1 MALQAVSEAI
11 EKLAATDGL
20 EARRDALALLLDTC
34 ESCYGKDAVALGNVM
49 RSNEGRGLRVLCE
62 LLVSAKNADD
72 EVLRQQALLVIGNLA
87 SDALDTQS
95 SLTKGLLMQLAAH
108 KALLHCLEASDEV
121 TVGLACGALQ
131 NLCHDRA
138 WSSWLL
144 QHGAERRLEELS
156 RSSDPTIQR
165 YASGTLMN
173 VSSSTH
179 ATLAGGAQAAVA
191 QRLHDAA
198 VESFAYARAGRTIG
212 RAVAAIPAKARMQR
226 IMAAQQHSSRRRT
239 PSALLQTADS
249 HALATAPEAVIEVAI
264 ERCRAEEAAAAAPRQ
279 RATGEQAAAAAT
291 LEKAAA
297 ERAAA
302 EAEGAAATTPAA
314 QQKAAAEQAAADG
327 RTVSEEAAAI
337 RVQAIV
343 RGNADRQTAAAEAAA
358 EVAAQAAAAA
368 VAEAR
373 LLAREERRRAS
384 AAAAAAAAAA
394 ATRAAIRMQARIRGN
409 AGRDRAAA
417 AQRRREA
424 EVAAAAARQRAA
436 EEQAA
441 AEKAATEKAA
451 AAARAQA
458 AAATRVQARA
468 RGNADRGVATKRRQ
482 AAEAAAAAARQ
493 RAAEEQAAAE
503 KAATEKAAAAA
514 RAQAAAATRV
524 QARARGNA
532 DRGVATKRRQA
543 AEAAAAAARQRAAE
557 EAGAAAVAA
566 AAAAAAATKVQ
577 AIQRGCSVRAALPQR
592 IAILVPLVKKAIL
605 VARAEAEA
613 EALATAQEA
622 EADALAAA
630 KEVDADAA
638 ALALVTSL
646 LAEEAAANQTAS
658 TDESGE
664 IAQVTAEGAAKVHVE
679 AWATAQEMDA
689 ALELEISERLAAT
702 AVVTAIVTAAVA
714 AVSEAA
720 VAAAEAAMRV
730 ADVAA
735 DAAEAEAEAAAAAA
749 AEAEAEAEEA
759 AKVAS
764 VAAADAEAAEAA
776 AAKAGKEAK
785 AVAEA
790 AASRA
795 REAAEAAAEA
805 ATRRATGAADA
816 TAAAARAAAE
826 AVAAREAERAAT
838 EEVARRKA
846 EKAAD
851 ADAAALE
858 LATSL
863 LAEEVAAKE
872 AAAES
877 VSPPSVSQGKPA
889 KYNSRV
895 QPPAWLIEAWA
906 EQEAAETAQAAAAE
920 RAAQQRATAAANAAA
935 AAKAVYYNSGGA
947 MVDAAV
953 GAPAPGATNRAAAL
967 ARRREAAPPPMAR
980 ATADVAPLYAR
991 RQAPPQS
998 TSAPPSVFHDGAS
1011 IYFNQNQR
1019 LLQYEP
1025 VRSKASGQAGRVARA
1040 VAGVP
1045 ILAVFD
1051 QSVVA
1056 APAPP
1061 PPVPFLPPIPT
1072 RGAVAG
1078 ADGLLDGWSEAKGSP
1093 RQPAAP
1099 LSVEG
1104 LRGDAKGGNRVAR
1117 ARRYEALAAVGDD
1130 VASRIERKAT
1140 RAIRRAA
1147 DADAVGDAESVSQLE
1162 VLPHHHYY
1170 HHQQQRQRQPDH
1182 TLLPDIRLIPTIRV
1196 PIHPYHSC
1204 YRSGMKQIVGMRYH
1218 LCQDECDKLNASAEA
1233 LGKQTR
1239 SSYDLCED
1247 EYDKL
1252 NAAEKRNYEM
1262 IPPTICVDAG
1272 PIDNDELVGLASH
1285 KHRRARKSEV
1295 VRAAERAAANR
1306 LLYPGLAGG
1315 GAMGAPPHPSV

>member
-121 TVGLACGALQ
+121 TLGLACGALQ

-156 RSSDPTIQR
+156 RSSDATIQR

-264 ERCRAEEAAAAAPRQ
+264 ERRRAEEAAAAAPRQ

-302 EAEGAAATTPAA
+302 AAEGAAATTPAA

-394 ATRAAIRMQARIRGN
+394 ATRAAIHMQARIRGN

-482 AAEAAAAAARQ
+482 AAEAAAA
-493 RAAEEQAAAE
+493 
-503 KAATEKAAAAA
+503 
-514 RAQAAAATRV
+514 V
-524 QARARGNA
+524 
-532 DRGVATKRRQA
+532 
-543 AEAAAAAARQRAAE
+543 ARQRAAE

-592 IAILVPLVKKAIL
+592 IAMLVPLVKKAIL
-605 VARAEAEA
+605 FARAEAEA
-613 EALATAQEA
+613 EALAAAKEA

-630 KEVDADAA
+630 KEVEAEAA
-638 ALALVTSL
+638 AIALVTSL

-664 IAQVTAEGAAKVHVE
+664 IAQVKAEGAAKVHVE

-702 AVVTAIVTAAVA
+702 AVVTAIVTAAVT

-785 AVAEA
+785 AVAET

>member
-121 TVGLACGALQ
+121 TLGLACGALQ

-156 RSSDPTIQR
+156 RSSDATIQR

-249 HALATAPEAVIEVAI
+249 HALA
-264 ERCRAEEAAAAAPRQ
+264 AAAAPRQ

-302 EAEGAAATTPAA
+302 AAEGAAATTPAA
-314 QQKAAAEQAAADG
+314 QQRAAAEQAAADG

-394 ATRAAIRMQARIRGN
+394 ATRAAIRMQARARGN

-424 EVAAAAARQRAA
+424 EV
-436 EEQAA
+436 
-441 AEKAATEKAA
+441 
-451 AAARAQA
+451 
-458 AAATRVQARA
+458 
-468 RGNADRGVATKRRQ
+468 
-482 AAEAAAAAARQ
+482 AAAAARQ

-592 IAILVPLVKKAIL
+592 IAMLVPLVKKAIL

-613 EALATAQEA
+613 EALAAAKEA

-630 KEVDADAA
+630 KEVEAEAA
-638 ALALVTSL
+638 AIALVTSL

-664 IAQVTAEGAAKVHVE
+664 IAQVTAEGAAKVHLE
-679 AWATAQEMDA
+679 AWATAQEVDA
-689 ALELEISERLAAT
+689 ALELENSERLAAT
-702 AVVTAIVTAAVA
+702 AVVTAIVTAAVT

-735 DAAEAEAEAAAAAA
+735 DAAEAEAAAAAAAA

-805 ATRRATGAADA
+805 ATRRATGAAEA
-816 TAAAARAAAE
+816 AAAAARAAAE

-838 EEVARRKA
+838 EEVARREA
-846 EKAAD
+846 EEAAD

-906 EQEAAETAQAAAAE
+906 EQEAAEAAAAAQEAAEAAAAAQEAAEAAAAAQAAAAE

-935 AAKAVYYNSGGA
+935 AAKAAYYNSGGA

-1093 RQPAAP
+1093 RQPEAP

-1315 GAMGAPPHPSV
+1315 GARGAPPHPSV

>member
-1 MALQAVSEAI
+1 M
-11 EKLAATDGL
+11 
-20 EARRDALALLLDTC
+20 
-34 ESCYGKDAVALGNVM
+34 
-49 RSNEGRGLRVLCE
+49 
-62 LLVSAKNADD
+62 
-72 EVLRQQALLVIGNLA
+72 
-87 SDALDTQS
+87 
-95 SLTKGLLMQLAAH
+95 
-108 KALLHCLEASDEV
+108 
-121 TVGLACGALQ
+121 
-131 NLCHDRA
+131 
-138 WSSWLL
+138 
-144 QHGAERRLEELS
+144 
-156 RSSDPTIQR
+156 
-165 YASGTLMN
+165 
-173 VSSSTH
+173 
-179 ATLAGGAQAAVA
+179 
-191 QRLHDAA
+191 
-198 VESFAYARAGRTIG
+198 
-212 RAVAAIPAKARMQR
+212 
-226 IMAAQQHSSRRRT
+226 
-239 PSALLQTADS
+239 
-249 HALATAPEAVIEVAI
+249 
-264 ERCRAEEAAAAAPRQ
+264 
-279 RATGEQAAAAAT
+279 
-291 LEKAAA
+291 
-297 ERAAA
+297 
-302 EAEGAAATTPAA
+302 
-314 QQKAAAEQAAADG
+314 
-327 RTVSEEAAAI
+327 
-337 RVQAIV
+337 
-343 RGNADRQTAAAEAAA
+343 
-358 EVAAQAAAAA
+358 
-368 VAEAR
+368 
-373 LLAREERRRAS
+373 
-384 AAAAAAAAAA
+384 
-394 ATRAAIRMQARIRGN
+394 
-409 AGRDRAAA
+409 
-417 AQRRREA
+417 
-424 EVAAAAARQRAA
+424 
-436 EEQAA
+436 
-441 AEKAATEKAA
+441 
-451 AAARAQA
+451 
-458 AAATRVQARA
+458 
-468 RGNADRGVATKRRQ
+468 
-482 AAEAAAAAARQ
+482 
-493 RAAEEQAAAE
+493 
-503 KAATEKAAAAA
+503 
-514 RAQAAAATRV
+514 
-524 QARARGNA
+524 
-532 DRGVATKRRQA
+532 
-543 AEAAAAAARQRAAE
+543 
-557 EAGAAAVAA
+557 
-566 AAAAAAATKVQ
+566 
-577 AIQRGCSVRAALPQR
+577 
-592 IAILVPLVKKAIL
+592 LVPLVKKAIL

-613 EALATAQEA
+613 EALAAAKEA

-630 KEVDADAA
+630 KEVEAEAA
-638 ALALVTSL
+638 AIALVTSL

-664 IAQVTAEGAAKVHVE
+664 IAQVTAEGAAKVHLE
-679 AWATAQEMDA
+679 AWATAQEVDA
-689 ALELEISERLAAT
+689 ALELENSERLAAT
-702 AVVTAIVTAAVA
+702 AVVTAIVTAAVT

-735 DAAEAEAEAAAAAA
+735 DAAEAEAAAAAAAA

-805 ATRRATGAADA
+805 ATRRATGAAEA
-816 TAAAARAAAE
+816 AAAAARAAAE

-838 EEVARRKA
+838 EEVARREA
-846 EKAAD
+846 EEAAD

-906 EQEAAETAQAAAAE
+906 EQEAAEAAAAAQAAAAE
-920 RAAQQRATAAANAAA
+920 RAAQQCATAAANAAA
-935 AAKAVYYNSGGA
+935 AAKAAYYNSGGA

-1011 IYFNQNQR
+1011 IYLNQNQR

-1093 RQPAAP
+1093 RQPEAP

>member
-1 MALQAVSEAI
+1 M
-11 EKLAATDGL
+11 
-20 EARRDALALLLDTC
+20 
-34 ESCYGKDAVALGNVM
+34 
-49 RSNEGRGLRVLCE
+49 
-62 LLVSAKNADD
+62 
-72 EVLRQQALLVIGNLA
+72 
-87 SDALDTQS
+87 
-95 SLTKGLLMQLAAH
+95 
-108 KALLHCLEASDEV
+108 
-121 TVGLACGALQ
+121 
-131 NLCHDRA
+131 
-138 WSSWLL
+138 
-144 QHGAERRLEELS
+144 
-156 RSSDPTIQR
+156 
-165 YASGTLMN
+165 
-173 VSSSTH
+173 
-179 ATLAGGAQAAVA
+179 
-191 QRLHDAA
+191 
-198 VESFAYARAGRTIG
+198 
-212 RAVAAIPAKARMQR
+212 
-226 IMAAQQHSSRRRT
+226 
-239 PSALLQTADS
+239 
-249 HALATAPEAVIEVAI
+249 
-264 ERCRAEEAAAAAPRQ
+264 
-279 RATGEQAAAAAT
+279 
-291 LEKAAA
+291 
-297 ERAAA
+297 
-302 EAEGAAATTPAA
+302 
-314 QQKAAAEQAAADG
+314 
-327 RTVSEEAAAI
+327 
-337 RVQAIV
+337 
-343 RGNADRQTAAAEAAA
+343 
-358 EVAAQAAAAA
+358 
-368 VAEAR
+368 
-373 LLAREERRRAS
+373 
-384 AAAAAAAAAA
+384 
-394 ATRAAIRMQARIRGN
+394 
-409 AGRDRAAA
+409 
-417 AQRRREA
+417 
-424 EVAAAAARQRAA
+424 
-436 EEQAA
+436 
-441 AEKAATEKAA
+441 
-451 AAARAQA
+451 
-458 AAATRVQARA
+458 
-468 RGNADRGVATKRRQ
+468 
-482 AAEAAAAAARQ
+482 
-493 RAAEEQAAAE
+493 
-503 KAATEKAAAAA
+503 
-514 RAQAAAATRV
+514 
-524 QARARGNA
+524 
-532 DRGVATKRRQA
+532 
-543 AEAAAAAARQRAAE
+543 
-557 EAGAAAVAA
+557 
-566 AAAAAAATKVQ
+566 
-577 AIQRGCSVRAALPQR
+577 
-592 IAILVPLVKKAIL
+592 LVPLVKKAIL
-605 VARAEAEA
+605 FARAEAEA
-613 EALATAQEA
+613 EALAAAKEA

-630 KEVDADAA
+630 KEVEAEAA
-638 ALALVTSL
+638 AIALVTSL

>member
-1 MALQAVSEAI
+1 MSYIRYTRRPSTRAASVTEKTWASSAFRKSDRETRIVERPWLPLLQPRQRDLHMALQAVSEAI

-121 TVGLACGALQ
+121 TLGLACGALQ

-198 VESFAYARAGRTIG
+198 VESFTYARAGRTIG

-249 HALATAPEAVIEVAI
+249 HALATA
-264 ERCRAEEAAAAAPRQ
+264 AAPRQ

-302 EAEGAAATTPAA
+302 AAEGAAATTPAA

-482 AAEAAAAAARQ
+482 AAEAAAA
-493 RAAEEQAAAE
+493 
-503 KAATEKAAAAA
+503 
-514 RAQAAAATRV
+514 V
-524 QARARGNA
+524 
-532 DRGVATKRRQA
+532 
-543 AEAAAAAARQRAAE
+543 ARQRAAE

-613 EALATAQEA
+613 EALAAAKEA

-630 KEVDADAA
+630 KEVEAEAA
-638 ALALVTSL
+638 AIALVTSL

-679 AWATAQEMDA
+679 AWATAQEVDS
-689 ALELEISERLAAT
+689 ALEIENFERLAAT
-702 AVVTAIVTAAVA
+702 AVVTAMVTAAVT
-714 AVSEAA
+714 AVSEAV

-735 DAAEAEAEAAAAAA
+735 DAAEAEAAAAAAA

-805 ATRRATGAADA
+805 ATRRATGAAEA
-816 TAAAARAAAE
+816 AAAAARAAAE

-838 EEVARRKA
+838 EEVARREA
-846 EKAAD
+846 EEAAD

-877 VSPPSVSQGKPA
+877 VSPLSVSQGKPA

-906 EQEAAETAQAAAAE
+906 EQEAAEAAAAAQAAAAE

-935 AAKAVYYNSGGA
+935 AAKAAYYNSGGA

-980 ATADVAPLYAR
+980 ATADIAPLYAR

-1093 RQPAAP
+1093 RQPVAP

>member
-121 TVGLACGALQ
+121 TLGLACGALQ

-156 RSSDPTIQR
+156 RSSDATIQR

-249 HALATAPEAVIEVAI
+249 HALATA
-264 ERCRAEEAAAAAPRQ
+264 AAPRQ

-302 EAEGAAATTPAA
+302 AAEGAAATTPAA

-493 RAAEEQAAAE
+493 RAAEE
-503 KAATEKAAAAA
+503 
-514 RAQAAAATRV
+514 
-524 QARARGNA
+524 
-532 DRGVATKRRQA
+532 
-543 AEAAAAAARQRAAE
+543 
-557 EAGAAAVAA
+557 AGAAAVAA

-592 IAILVPLVKKAIL
+592 IAMLVPLVKKAIL
-605 VARAEAEA
+605 FARAEAEA
-613 EALATAQEA
+613 EALAAAKEA

-630 KEVDADAA
+630 KEVEAEAA
-638 ALALVTSL
+638 AIALVTSL

-664 IAQVTAEGAAKVHVE
+664 IAQVKAEGAAKVHVE

-689 ALELEISERLAAT
+689 ALELENSERLAAT
-702 AVVTAIVTAAVA
+702 AVVTAIVTAAVT

-1272 PIDNDELVGLASH
+1272 PIDNDELVGLASY

>member
-1 MALQAVSEAI
+1 MSRLPPMSYIRYTRRPSTRAASVTEKTWASSAVRKSDRDRIVERPWLPLLQPRQRDLHMALQAVSEAI

-62 LLVSAKNADD
+62 LLVSAKNADG

-121 TVGLACGALQ
+121 TLGLACGALQ

-156 RSSDPTIQR
+156 RSSDATIQR

-249 HALATAPEAVIEVAI
+249 HALATA
-264 ERCRAEEAAAAAPRQ
+264 AAPRQ

-302 EAEGAAATTPAA
+302 AAEGAAATTPAA
-314 QQKAAAEQAAADG
+314 QQRAAAEQAAADG

-441 AEKAATEKAA
+441 T
-451 AAARAQA
+451 
-458 AAATRVQARA
+458 
-468 RGNADRGVATKRRQ
+468 
-482 AAEAAAAAARQ
+482 
-493 RAAEEQAAAE
+493 E

-592 IAILVPLVKKAIL
+592 IAMLVPLVKKAIL

-613 EALATAQEA
+613 EALAAAKEA

-630 KEVDADAA
+630 KEVEAEAA
-638 ALALVTSL
+638 AIALVTSL

-658 TDESGE
+658 IDESGE

-679 AWATAQEMDA
+679 AWATAQEVDA
-689 ALELEISERLAAT
+689 ALELENSERLAAT
-702 AVVTAIVTAAVA
+702 AVVTAIVTAAVT